1 MVALEYRNLIARVA
15 AVAQWSFLT
24 NHARVLLCIAHD
36 PGLRLRDMADEL
48 GITERSA
55 FAIVSDLT
63 EAGYVVKERDGR
75 RNRYSIQ
82 RHMPLPDSTGRERT
96 VGEVLNLLADRKS
109 RPRSNGHERSGNRIR
124 DPHFLGP
131 SDSRDSRRCHRG
143 RSEVPFNVAVTAPR
157 DEPRVSQRFEE
168 SAV

>member
-1 MVALEYRNLIARVA
+1 
-15 AVAQWSFLT
+15 VAQWSFLT
-24 NHARVLLCIAHD
+24 NHARALLCIAHD
-36 PGLRLRDMADEL
+36 PGLRLRDMAEEL

-96 VGEVLNLLADRKS
+96 VGEVLNLLVDRKS
-109 RPRSNGHERSGNRIR
+109 RPRSTRKTSVARSG
-124 DPHFLGP
+124 
-131 SDSRDSRRCHRG
+131 
-143 RSEVPFNVAVTAPR
+143 
-157 DEPRVSQRFEE
+157 
-168 SAV
+168 